1 MREWSAITYIV
12 NNMFKNSKLV
22 QVKKWVHVCSK
33 CNREIRG
40 NGSHL
45 EPYTCCG
52 LWKYNFKTNEYEL

>member
-1 MREWSAITYIV
+1 
-12 NNMFKNSKLV
+12 MFKNSKLV